1 MLKSKKFTRIFC
13 LVMLFL
19 NFVTI
24 AEATSLPSVSINVDG
39 ATSPLEVTSSIQIL
53 LIISVLTLAPSLIVI
68 TTSFTRFVVVFYFL
82 RAALG
87 TQSTPPNQVL
97 VGLAL
102 FMTLF
107 LMMPIFSRI
116 KTDAWDPYKNGVIT
130 EEVAFQK
137 ATDPLK
143 EFMLNQ
149 VYEDDLSLFM
159 NMSGTEPVE
168 DVMLVPLQVVI
179 PAFII
184 GELKK
189 GFMIGFLIYIPFIV
203 IDMVVASVLMAMG
216 MMMLP
221 PASISLPFKIL
232 LFILVDGWHL
242 VCEGLV
248 TSFRMISS

>member
-1 MLKSKKFTRIFC
+1 MKAKKVTRVLLTIMFFML
-13 LVMLFL
+13 LGNVA
-19 NFVTI
+19 N
-24 AEATSLPSVSINVDG
+24 ATGLPSISINVDG
-39 ATSPLEVTSSIQIL
+39 ASSPLEVTSSIQIL
-53 LIISVLTLAPSLIVI
+53 LIISVLALAPSLLVI
-68 TTSFTRFVVVFYFL
+68 MTSFTRFVVVFYFL

-87 TQSTPPNQVL
+87 TQQTPPNQVL

-107 LMMPIFSRI
+107 LMMPIFSQI
-116 KTDAWDPYKNGVIT
+116 NTDAWQPYKAGQIT
-130 EEVAFQK
+130 EEVAFEK
-137 ATDPLK
+137 ATTPVK

-149 VYEDDLSLFM
+149 VYEEDLALFM
-159 NMSGTEPVE
+159 NMSGAEPVE
-168 DVMLVPLQVVI
+168 EAIDAPLTAVI

-203 IDMVVASVLMAMG
+203 IDMVVSSVLMAMG

-232 LFILVDGWHL
+232 LFIMVDGWHL
-242 VCEGLV
+242 VCAELV
-248 TSFRMISS
+248 SSFRMIT